1 MFKFL
6 LSKMQTPRWVVFLI
20 DTCII
25 SVSILASYLLR
36 FNFDLVEIINQ
47 NLGITFAIIVPTR
60 ILSFVISKTYS
71 GLVRYTSTKDAMRIS
86 ITIIT
91 GSVFAFT
98 LSAILTYAFGL
109 PRIPLSIAILDC
121 IIAMAVM
128 IISRFV
134 VKSLYLEHRNL
145 DMDSMLENVVIY
157 GASESALTTKRT
169 LDRDAGSNY
178 KVVAFIDSDDRFKG
192 KSIDGVK
199 IYKTS
204 ALEEIIEKHNVKSLI
219 FANDCPSKYKKN
231 AIIELCLNHNIKVMS
246 TPTVNNWI
254 NGELSFKQIKNIK
267 IEDLLERDPIQLEDD
282 KIRMEILNKTILVTG
297 AAGSIGSEI
306 VRQLTRFNPKK
317 IIVFDQAESPLY
329 DLELE
334 LREKLNFENFEI
346 VIGDITDKAR
356 LTETFEKYRP
366 EAVYHAAAYKHVP
379 MMENNPSQAVANN
392 VKGTKYLADFS
403 VKYNVQKFV
412 MVSTDKAV
420 NPTNVMGCSKRICEI
435 YTQSLNSMFQTKFI
449 TTRFGN
455 VLGSNGSV
463 IPRFKAQIEKG
474 GPVTVTHPE
483 ITRFFMTIPE
493 ACQLVLQAGTLG
505 NGGEI
510 FVFDMGKS
518 VKIIDLAKK
527 MIKLSGLSLGKD
539 IQIAFTG
546 LRPGEKLYEEVL
558 NDKEKT
564 LPTTHSQIMVAKV
577 REYDFSVVS
586 EQISELIALA
596 DCRDNMKIVAMMKRI
611 VPEFKSE
618 NSVYEEL
625 DNLNAAASN
634 NAAELDSNLATEE
647 KYPVVEKDFQKKS
660 RIVYSN
666 KKGFPIGKKFSL
678 IH

>member
-1 MFKFL
+1 MFKL
-6 LSKMQTPRWVVFLI
+6 LITKLHTPRWVVFMI
-20 DTCII
+20 DMMIV
-25 SVSILASYLLR
+25 SVSIIASYLLR
-36 FNFDLVEIINQ
+36 FNFDWSQIVAQ
-47 NLGITFAIIVPTR
+47 SFGITYLILIPIR
-60 ILSFVISKTYS
+60 GLSFLVSKTYG
-71 GLVRYTSTKDAMRIS
+71 GLVRYTSSNDALRIA
-86 ITIIT
+86 IVTFL
-91 GSVFAFT
+91 GSVAAFII
-98 LSAILTYAFGL
+98 SNILAKLGVVADY
-109 PRIPLSIAILDC
+109 IPLSIVILDC
-121 IIAMAVM
+121 VISMCAMT
-128 IISRFV
+128 ILRFL
-134 VKSLYLEHRNL
+134 VKSLYLEHRTHDL
-145 DMDSMLENVVIY
+145 SIQNVVIY
-157 GASESALTTKRT
+157 GANESALTTKRT
-169 LDRDAGSNY
+169 LERDVENY
-178 KVVAFIDSDDRFKG
+178 RVVAFIDNDIRLKG
-192 KSIDGVK
+192 KAIDHVN
-199 IYKTS
+199 IYPKDM
-204 ALEEIIEKHNVKSLI
+204 LEEVLDKYNVTNLI
-219 FANDCPSKYKKN
+219 FANAMQNKVLKQEVID
-231 AIIELCLNHNIKVMS
+231 LCLSKNVRVMT

-267 IEDLLERDPIQLEDD
+267 IEDLLERDPIHLEED
-282 KIRMEILNKTILVTG
+282 KIRKDIVNKVVLVTG

-334 LREKLNFENFEI
+334 LREKLNFYDFEI
-346 VIGDITDKAR
+346 VIGSITDKTR
-356 LTETFEKYRP
+356 LTETFDAYHP
-366 EAVYHAAAYKHVP
+366 TIVYHAAAYKHVP
-379 MMENNPSQAVANN
+379 MMENNPSQAIANN

-403 VKYNVQKFV
+403 VKYHVQKFV

-435 YTQSLNSMFQTKFI
+435 YTQSLNTMFPTKFI

-474 GPVTVTHPE
+474 GPITVTHPE

-510 FVFDMGKS
+510 FIFDMGKS

-527 MIKLSGLSLGKD
+527 MIKLSGLTLGKD
-539 IQIAFTG
+539 IQIQFTG

-577 REYDFSVVS
+577 REYDFAKVS
-586 EQISELIALA
+586 EQINELISLVET
-596 DCRDNMKIVAMMKRI
+596 CDNMKIVAMMKKI

-618 NSVYEEL
+618 NSIYEEL
-625 DNLNAAASN
+625 DSLVSLSTENV
-634 NAAELDSNLATEE
+634 AEINSENEL
-647 KYPVVEKDFQKKS
+647 QKSKAKTDKS
-660 RIVYSN
+660 QIVYSDKN
-666 KKGFPIGKKFSL
+666 VFPIGKKFSL